1 MSTKTG
7 EDYPL
12 ARRICGHDDKMQTSF
27 GSLASAWMNLGGC
40 HDSGGKS
47 RGSRNRVC
55 RSEERPQGLRSRREM
70 CLAAA
75 IKWYE
80 SGRISQEKAAEIAG
94 LTREAFILA
103 LTHYNTSPVQYSTDE
118 LAEELERG

>member
-1 MSTKTG
+1 MTVVVKVEVPETAFAA
-7 EDYPL
+7 L
-12 ARRICGHDDKMQTSF
+12 RRDRKDF
-27 GSLASAWMNLGGC
+27 G
-40 HDSGGKS
+40 
-47 RGSRNRVC
+47 
-55 RSEERPQGLRSRREM
+55 REM